1 MSLQCCID
9 VRWLGFVDSGG
20 DERSQEPDKVV
31 RPRIEVR
38 LDILLAEAE
47 VEEVLAQRVA
57 QVRVLRCGDNVG
69 EQPCWSADVASAR

>member
-9 VRWLGFVDSGG
+9 VRWLGQVDSCG

-38 LDILLAEAE
+38 LDIHLAEAA
-47 VEEVLAQRVA
+47 VEDVLAQRVA
-57 QVRVLRCGDNVG
+57 QVRVCRCRDNVA
-69 EQPCWSADVASAR
+69 E

>member
-1 MSLQCCID
+1 M
-9 VRWLGFVDSGG
+9 
-20 DERSQEPDKVV
+20 

-47 VEEVLAQRVA
+47 VEDVLAQRVA